1 MVMSSYWGLIILA
14 KCSKRWS
21 VWNRPF
27 PRLALRIPAGRRL
40 FFLVAISV
48 IVLTV
53 LAGSLAAVSGGSSK
67 KKTKQ
72 TKQTTAPKP
81 KAAGGAGLIAIAQR
95 QLTQGDFAT
104 AAQYAK
110 EAAGKAPQLED
121 YAEYIREQAEYNL
134 KNYSEIGKSAARV
147 FDQKPASPLTGPA
160 AALAVKADLGND
172 QPKQALDLIRKY
184 YPHISQPQA
193 DFLLAQCFRATGDLP
208 QAVEYFQRVYYNYPK
223 AKEAEDASQALSD
236 LKNKLGDAYP
246 PPAATAMLARA
257 KRLLDTKSY
266 AAARSELEAALP
278 SLRGAQL
285 DLARVR
291 IGATRLLD
299 KDPKGALDYLKALHV
314 EDPEADAERLSYII
328 RSARKLDRT
337 ADVRP
342 YLDQLAQQHPD
353 SLWRLD
359 ALIVIAN
366 QANTDNE
373 PGTFLP
379 LYQACA
385 AGFPTDPR
393 SAWCHWRLA
402 FTAYWQNKP
411 DAFDLL
417 REQVQRYPDSEDAN
431 AALYYLGRFSESRGD
446 TAAARAYFSEMAR
459 LFPNTYY
466 AVIGRERLKDAKIAA
481 SAPDPAVMEF
491 IQSIPFPVR
500 VTSPSFVPD
509 KDTQKRLERAKLLET
524 ADLLDWAE
532 SELKFGAHNDGEQ
545 PQIYAYELAKLAAA
559 QSEPDQA
566 VRYIKAFA
574 PGYLS
579 YSSSAVPLDFWHL
592 AFPMPYRAAM
602 ERDSRENELDPFL
615 VAALIRQESEFNA
628 RVISY
633 ANAYG
638 LMQVMPATGREL
650 ARRLKI
656 KSFRTSEL
664 LTPDRNMQ
672 LGTYYFRSLLNQLN
686 GEAVFALAAYN
697 AGKSRV
703 DQWRQRGT
711 FHEPSEFIET
721 IPFDQTR
728 TYVQVVLRNADVYR
742 RFYAGTQADPTPQK
756 ETQSKPAAPAKKTTT
771 PTKKTTHQG

>member
-14 KCSKRWS
+14 KCSKRGS
-21 VWNRPF
+21 GSNRYAPG
-27 PRLALRIPAGRRL
+27 LTLCALAGRRL
-40 FFLVAISV
+40 VCFVTICG
-48 IVLTV
+48 IVLTAV
-53 LAGSLAAVSGGSSK
+53 TGSLAAVSGGSS

-95 QLTQGDFAT
+95 QLTQGDYAT
-104 AAQYAK
+104 ASQYAK
-110 EAAGKAPQLED
+110 EAAGKVPLLED
-121 YAEYIREQAEYNL
+121 YAGYIREQAEYNL

-160 AALAVKADLGND
+160 ATLAVKADLGND

-184 YPHISQPQA
+184 YAHISQPQA
-193 DFLLAQCFRATGDLP
+193 DFLLAQCFRANGDLA
-208 QAVEYFQRVYYNYPK
+208 QSVEYFQRVYYNYPK
-223 AKEAEDASQALSD
+223 AKEADDASQALSD
-236 LKNKLGDAYP
+236 LKTKLGDAYP
-246 PPAATAMLARA
+246 PPAPTAMLARA

-278 SLRGAQL
+278 SLHGAQL

-299 KDPKGALDYLKALHV
+299 KDPRGAFDYLKDLHV

-337 ADVRP
+337 SDVRP
-342 YLDQLAQQHPD
+342 YLDQLSQQHPD

-359 ALIVIAN
+359 ALIVVAN

-373 PGTFLP
+373 PGTYLP

-431 AALYYLGRFSESRGD
+431 AALYYLGRYSESRSD
-446 TAAARAYFSEMAR
+446 SAAARAYFSEMAR

-466 AVIGRERLKDAKIAA
+466 GVIGRDRLKDAKIAA
-481 SAPDPAVMEF
+481 SAPDPAVIEF

-509 KDTQKRLERAKLLET
+509 KDTQKRLDRAKLLET

-532 SELKFGAHNDGEQ
+532 SELKFGAHSDGEQ
-545 PQIYAYELAKLAAA
+545 PNIYAFELAKLAAA

-579 YSSSAVPLDFWHL
+579 YAPSTVPLDFWHL
-592 AFPMPYRAAM
+592 AFPMPYRAAL

-656 KSFRTSEL
+656 KGFRTSEL

-672 LGTYYFRSLLNQLN
+672 LGTYYFRNLLNQLN
-686 GEAVFALAAYN
+686 GDAVFALAAYN

-711 FHEPSEFIET
+711 FREPSEFIET

-742 RFYAGTQADPTPQK
+742 RFYAGTQADPAPEK
-756 ETQSKPAAPAKKTTT
+756 ETQSKPATPAKKTTA
-771 PTKKTTHQG
+771 PTKTTKHQG

>member
-1 MVMSSYWGLIILA
+1 VVTSSCWGLTIRARCNKASSLCGRFFPLA
-14 KCSKRWS
+14 AATAQNGWRVVCQ
-21 VWNRPF
+21 
-27 PRLALRIPAGRRL
+27 A
-40 FFLVAISV
+40 AISAL
-48 IVLTV
+48 VLTV
-53 LAGSLAAVSGGSSK
+53 LAGSYSAIAGATPK
-67 KKTKQ
+67 KK

-95 QLTQGDFAT
+95 QLTQGSYAT
-104 AAQYAK
+104 ASEYAK
-110 EAAGKAPQLED
+110 EAAAKVPQLED
-121 YAEYIREQAEYNL
+121 YAQYIREQAEYSMR
-134 KNYSEIGKSAARV
+134 NYSEIGKAAARV

-172 QPKQALDLIRKY
+172 QPKQALDLIRKF

-193 DFLLAQCFRATGDLP
+193 DFLLAQCFRANGDSA
-208 QAVEYFQRVYYNYPK
+208 QAVEYFQRVYYNYPQ
-223 AKEAEDASQALSD
+223 AKEAEDANQALSD
-236 LKNKLGDAYP
+236 LKVKLGDAYP
-246 PPAATAMLARA
+246 PPAATAMLSRA
-257 KRLLDTKSY
+257 KKLLDAKSY
-266 AAARSELEAALP
+266 AAARTELEAALP

-291 IGATRLLD
+291 IGAARLLARD
-299 KDPKGALDYLKALHV
+299 AQGAFDYLKDLRV
-314 EDPEADAERLSYII
+314 EDPDADAERLAYLI

-342 YLDQLAQQHPD
+342 YLDRLAEQHPD

-359 ALIVIAN
+359 ALIVVAN
-366 QANTDNE
+366 QANTDAE
-373 PGTFLP
+373 PATYLP

-385 AGFPTDPR
+385 TSFPSDPR

-402 FTAYWQNKP
+402 FTAYWQNKA

-446 TAAARAYFSEMAR
+446 AAVARAYFSEMVR

-466 AVIGRERLKDAKIAA
+466 AVIGRERLKEAKIAA
-481 SAPDPAVMEF
+481 AGSDPAVLEF
-491 IQSIPFPVR
+491 IKTIPFPTR

-509 KDTQKRLERAKLLET
+509 KDTQRRLDRAKLLET

-532 SELKFGAHNDGEQ
+532 SELKFGARNDDQQ
-545 PQIYAYELAKLAAA
+545 PQVYAYELAKLSAA
-559 QSEPDQA
+559 QDKPDQA

-579 YSSSAVPLDFWHL
+579 YPFNSAPLDFWHL
-592 AFPMPYRAAM
+592 AFPLPYRVSLD
-602 ERDSRENELDPFL
+602 RDSRENDLDPFL

-628 RVISY
+628 KVISY

-638 LMQVMPATGREL
+638 LMQVVPATGREL

-656 KSFRTSEL
+656 KGYRTSEL
-664 LTPDRNMQ
+664 LTPDRNLQ

-686 GEAVFALAAYN
+686 GEVEFALAAYN

-728 TYVQVVLRNADVYR
+728 NYVQVVLRNADVYR
-742 RFYAGTQADPTPQK
+742 RFYAGTQPDAQPVK
-756 ETQSKPAAPAKKTTT
+756 ETPKPPAKKTT
-771 PTKKTTHQG
+771 PAPKSGSGQG

>member
-1 MVMSSYWGLIILA
+1 M
-14 KCSKRWS
+14 
-21 VWNRPF
+21 
-27 PRLALRIPAGRRL
+27 
-40 FFLVAISV
+40 
-48 IVLTV
+48 
-53 LAGSLAAVSGGSSK
+53 
-67 KKTKQ
+67 
-72 TKQTTAPKP
+72 
-81 KAAGGAGLIAIAQR
+81 
-95 QLTQGDFAT
+95 
-104 AAQYAK
+104 
-110 EAAGKAPQLED
+110 
-121 YAEYIREQAEYNL
+121 
-134 KNYSEIGKSAARV
+134 
-147 FDQKPASPLTGPA
+147 
-160 AALAVKADLGND
+160 
-172 QPKQALDLIRKY
+172 
-184 YPHISQPQA
+184 
-193 DFLLAQCFRATGDLP
+193 
-208 QAVEYFQRVYYNYPK
+208 
-223 AKEAEDASQALSD
+223 
-236 LKNKLGDAYP
+236 
-246 PPAATAMLARA
+246 
-257 KRLLDTKSY
+257 
-266 AAARSELEAALP
+266 
-278 SLRGAQL
+278 
-285 DLARVR
+285 
-291 IGATRLLD
+291 
-299 KDPKGALDYLKALHV
+299 

-359 ALIVIAN
+359 ALIVVAN

-373 PGTFLP
+373 PATFLP

-656 KSFRTSEL
+656 KSFRTSDL

-756 ETQSKPAAPAKKTTT
+756 ETPEQARGAGEENHDAHQKDNASRLELRDGPDSDALSKQTSSGVQGVGDSRDDPAGAAEPAPSIWRRVFRTLPRQLKSSRRPSRPSPTTSTST
-771 PTKKTTHQG
+771 PSRGVRSRFATPSPITIETSTSLRSIPSARSRCAAALPRA